1 MRTLI
6 HVCCAPCLLGPLKAL
21 RVQEMELQG
30 LFYNPNIHP
39 LLEFR
44 KRVKALRVFLEADD
58 LPVEIAEEYGLDQFV
73 REVYHSVRRTRCAN
87 CYFLRLYE
95 TAVRAREQGFDCFTT
110 TLLVSPQQKHDLV
123 REMGERAA
131 VKVGVAFIYR
141 DFRPLHEQSHQ
152 EARRRR
158 LYLQP
163 YCGCCF
169 SEYERFRNT
178 SRELYRGARSG
189 EKRL

>member
-6 HVCCAPCLLGPLKAL
+6 HVCCAPCLLGPLGVL
-21 RVQEMELQG
+21 REQGMELQG

-44 KRVKALRVFLEADD
+44 RRVKALRVFLEADD
-58 LPVEIAEEYGLDQFV
+58 LPVEMVEEYGLEQFV
-73 REVYHSVRRTRCAN
+73 REVYHPVKRVRCSR
-87 CYFLRLYE
+87 CYFLRLHE

-110 TLLVSPQQKHDLV
+110 TLLGSPHQDHDLV
-123 REMGERAA
+123 REAGERAA
-131 VKVGVAFIYR
+131 AQVGVGFLYR
-141 DFRPLHEQSHQ
+141 DFRHLHHLAHQ
-152 EARRRR
+152 EARQRR

-169 SEYERFRNT
+169 SEYERYRDT
-178 SRELYRGARSG
+178 TRELYRGPGRRESP
-189 EKRL
+189 R